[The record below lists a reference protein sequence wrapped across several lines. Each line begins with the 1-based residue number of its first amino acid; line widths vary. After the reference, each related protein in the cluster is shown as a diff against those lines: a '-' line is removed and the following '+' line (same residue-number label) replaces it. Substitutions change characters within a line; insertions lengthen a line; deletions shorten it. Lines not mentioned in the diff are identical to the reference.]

1 MTELFN
7 LAGKYQQVYEMMTDP
22 DVDEQ
27 TVNDTLEALMG
38 EIEVSAG
45 NLLPVIDRIDM
56 EMDACKKH
64 RDEWDRAYEVR
75 KNRRSNLLNLIK
87 MTMIKLGVNEIK
99 AGDVTYKLQ
108 NNGGVLPL
116 IVDEGKQI
124 PQRFT
129 KVTIEKDN
137 DLIRKAL
144 DDGEELD
151 FARYGERGKQLRI
164 KR

>member
-1 MTELFN
+1 
-7 LAGKYQQVYEMMTDP
+7 
-22 DVDEQ
+22 
-27 TVNDTLEALMG
+27 
-38 EIEVSAG
+38 
-45 NLLPVIDRIDM
+45 
-56 EMDACKKH
+56 
-64 RDEWDRAYEVR
+64 
-75 KNRRSNLLNLIK
+75 
-87 MTMIKLGVNEIK
+87 MIKLGVNEIN